1 MVFDP
6 CPHQITQVIIKA
18 AILRRKELGL
28 PEENN
33 ITTLYKELAPLLGIP
48 IARMTS
54 GQVDHL
60 PSPSEMK
67 GEGGNF
73 VIPRKDCPKCGTKDG
88 KILISLCPSCKDSE
102 GGKYHSAWKC
112 MTRDCDEIEKS
123 EKFLTQVLSEMGIE
137 FQSGSK
143 KEAGIQTLTDDGLK

>member
-6 CPHQITQVIIKA
+6 CPHQVTQVVIRA

-33 ITTLYKELAPLLGIP
+33 ITRLYEEMASLLDIP
-48 IARMTS
+48 ITRMTS

-67 GEGGNF
+67 NDSGMF
-73 VIPRKDCPKCGTKDG
+73 TIPRKDCPKCGIKDS
-88 KILISLCPSCKDSE
+88 KVLISLCPSCKDSE
-102 GGKYHSAWKC
+102 SGKYHSAWKC
-112 MTRDCDEIEKS
+112 MTKDCEEIEKS

-137 FQSGSK
+137 FNPGSK
-143 KEAGIQTLTDDGLK
+143 QDMGIKTLTDDGLK